1 MKRPTRRRAYR
12 PLPFRLN
19 GVGPSSPG
27 KLLRTRTSDIVC
39 TDALSLLHALK
50 PGSAHLIFLDPPFNL
65 GKSYGRLGSRG
76 DRLDSDAYFAYM
88 WQVLQRS
95 SIVLA
100 DGGSL
105 FLYHVPRWAVRLSAV
120 LSQTL
125 EFRHWIAIS
134 MKNGFV
140 RTRALYPAH
149 YALLHYSKG
158 QPLTFSR
165 PKLPIALCQ
174 HCLKPTKDYGGYARF
189 VRDGIN
195 LSDVWDDLSPVRHK
209 KHKNRTPNEL
219 PVQIPSRVLEMS
231 GAPRRL
237 FVDPFAGSGTTL
249 IEAAR
254 RGMVVVAGDRE
265 MSNCR
270 LMYRRLTDWESREGE
285 HL

>member
-1 MKRPTRRRAYR
+1 MRKSTLQRVNR
-12 PLPFRLN
+12 PLPFRPN
-19 GVGPSSPG
+19 GVGPSAPG
-27 KLLRTRTSDIVC
+27 RLLRTRTSDIVC
-39 TDALSLLHALK
+39 ADALSLLHALK

-65 GKSYGRLGSRG
+65 GKSYGSLGSRG
-76 DRLDSDAYFAYM
+76 DRLNADAYYAYM
-88 WQVLQRS
+88 WQILQRS
-95 SIVLA
+95 SLVLA
-100 DGGSL
+100 EGGSI

-120 LSQTL
+120 LSEIL

-149 YALLHYSKG
+149 YALLHFSKG
-158 QPLTFSR
+158 IPLTFSR
-165 PKLPIALCQ
+165 PKLPVALCP
-174 HCLKPTKDYGGYARF
+174 HCAKPTKDYGGYARF

-209 KHKNRTPNEL
+209 KYKNRGANEL
-219 PVQIPSRVLEMS
+219 PAQIPARVLEMS
-231 GAPRRL
+231 GAPRKL

-254 RGMVVVAGDRE
+254 HGMSVVAGDRE

-270 LMYRRLTDWESREGE
+270 LIQRRLIEWESREGGAK
-285 HL
+285 